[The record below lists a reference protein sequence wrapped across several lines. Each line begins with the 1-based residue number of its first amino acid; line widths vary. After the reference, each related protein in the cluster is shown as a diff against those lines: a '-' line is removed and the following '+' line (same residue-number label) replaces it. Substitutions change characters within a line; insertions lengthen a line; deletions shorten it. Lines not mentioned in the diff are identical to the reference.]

1 MLEMTV
7 RSMVRCRTG

>member
-7 RSMVRCRTG
+7 RSTVRCCTG